1 MSETKSPILFTYRDL
16 LAGNGFVAGVEIKGR
31 YLMSEEN
38 GEVWVDGVEPGGIGV
53 GGGSQKEAAAAF
65 RQMYQKVLFDIA
77 LEAKTFDKFKA
88 EVEKFFRD
96 VNEPI
101 SQEWWNA
108 VKLVRKGRVTSEWLG
123 KESADSEMGVH
134 VIEIAMDQEEAP
146 SVKQKPEPSYNAPEQ
161 GSLAA

>member
-1 MSETKSPILFTYRDL
+1 MSETKSPILFTYRDV

-38 GEVWVDGVEPGGIGV
+38 EEVWVDGVEPGGIGA
-53 GGGSQKEAAAAF
+53 GGASQREAAAAF

-77 LEAKTFDKFKA
+77 LDAKTFDEFKA

-96 VNEPI
+96 VNDLI
-101 SQEWWNA
+101 SEEWWNA
-108 VKLVRKGRVTSEWLG
+108 VKLVRGGKVTSEWLK
-123 KESADSEMGVH
+123 KEPAESEMGVE
-134 VIEIAMDQEEAP
+134 VVELAMDKGAP
-146 SVKQKPEPSYNAPEQ
+146 SVKQTPQPTYNALEQ